1 MQEDKAQE
9 RISTL
14 EASLKTMQDNY
25 NHAAQVMKNCE
36 IQIYQIQAAIAER
49 KLDLSEDSKVEE
61 KSVSS

>member
-25 NHAAQVMKNCE
+25 NHAAQVMENCK

-49 KLDLSEDSKVEE
+49 KLDLPEDSKVEE
-61 KSVSS
+61 KSVSG

>member
-25 NHAAQVMKNCE
+25 NHATQVMKNCE
-36 IQIYQIQAAIAER
+36 IQIIQIQAAIAER
-49 KLDLSEDSKVEE
+49 KLDLQKDSKIKE
-61 KSVSS
+61 KSVSN